1 LSVSDRAICQEEP
14 WFSICCDRTLN
25 DSQWGV
31 IPYGCVSSS
40 GYGDGCYE
48 VNYISDKDG
57 EAVRV
62 EINFIPDEEEESDED
77 EDED

>member
-1 LSVSDRAICQEEP
+1 
-14 WFSICCDRTLN
+14 LN

-31 IPYGCVSSS
+31 IPFGCVSSS

-48 VNYISDKDG
+48 VTYISDKNN

-62 EINFIPDEEEESDED
+62 EINFIPDEDSDEEYSDEEDSEEEN
-77 EDED
+77 